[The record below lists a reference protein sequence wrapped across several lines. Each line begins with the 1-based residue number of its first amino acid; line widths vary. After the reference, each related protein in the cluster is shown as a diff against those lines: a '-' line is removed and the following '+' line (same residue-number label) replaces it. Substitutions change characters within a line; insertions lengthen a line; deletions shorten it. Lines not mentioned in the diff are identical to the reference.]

1 MPTRPSVLSAGLSN
15 GLAAR
20 GAAIGYAR

>member
-1 MPTRPSVLSAGLSN
+1 VPTRPSLSAGLSN
-15 GLAAR
+15 GLVAR